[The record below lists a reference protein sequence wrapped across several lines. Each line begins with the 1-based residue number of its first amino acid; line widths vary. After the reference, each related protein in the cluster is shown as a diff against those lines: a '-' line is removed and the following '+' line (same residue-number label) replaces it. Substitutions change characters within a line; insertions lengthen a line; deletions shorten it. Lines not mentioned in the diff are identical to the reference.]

1 MFVTVRNRQA
11 ERIAQLFAETAS
23 TRSPAMISTRSYV
36 GLAKLSIS
44 RKSGWTGWLQSTLLR
59 KHALTD
65 CGCGLINCR

>member
-11 ERIAQLFAETAS
+11 ERIAQLLAETAM
-23 TRSPAMISTRSYV
+23 PLISTRSYV
-36 GLAKLSIS
+36 GLAKLSIR
-44 RKSGWTGWLQSTLLR
+44 RKSGWNGWLQSTLLR